1 MNDILTK
8 IEELKKAFELG
19 SYNVAPTQ
27 LTQGSAVQREDLSK
41 IMHVVTFGEK
51 DIKLQKEVKVEKARG
66 QLIQFNRMLSYG
78 TFGGTAMTEGLI
90 GQEETP
96 DIVRAAV
103 PMAYYSLMT
112 RPTIAATMAET
123 FDGVSAEE
131 RVSMAAAMKIAGDI
145 EFDLFRGKAD
155 FSNAGVFDGSP
166 MAIPQIPNIVGLD
179 VQVRQSDYTLDTQDL
194 MFEAYGSGLSNI
206 ISGGGTLV
214 QSTVEDAWI
223 RGVMNFSKADRMFT
237 DPLVLSNYSK
247 NAYASKER
255 FNLGGTAQEPVTG
268 VDIRRQAVS
277 GGVVTLE
284 PSRFLSGQTKWKRAR
299 VNSPGAPTWGI
310 PLPVVQAPATTTF
323 KLNEVYQ
330 YVVTAENELGESL
343 PSSVQSVTIGAD
355 GNSVTL
361 NIVAPAVGS
370 VRYYNVFR
378 SVAGGSAA
386 SVKLIGRIKAAV
398 TGATFVD
405 LNNRLP
411 GAQPAYLVDME
422 SMAVHELA
430 PYSRIKLAV
439 TDLTQPEGHFRFC
452 TLAVY
457 MPRKNVLIDN
467 LKGAL

>member
-27 LTQGSAVQREDLSK
+27 LNQGSAVQKEDLSK

-78 TFGGTAMTEGLI
+78 TFGGTAMSEGLI

-131 RVSMAAAMKIAGDI
+131 RVSMAAAMKIAGDV

-155 FSNAGVFDGSP
+155 FSNAGVFDGNP
-166 MAIPQIPNIVGLD
+166 NAIAQVPNMVGLD
-179 VQVRQSDYTLDTQDL
+179 VQVRQSDYSLDTQDL

-206 ISGGGTLV
+206 ISGGAVLT
-214 QSTVEDAWI
+214 QSNVEDAWI

-247 NAYASKER
+247 NAYSSKER
-255 FNLGGTAQEPVTG
+255 FNLGSTAAEPVTG

-284 PSRFLSGQTKWKRAR
+284 PSRFLSGQTKWKRSR
-299 VNSPGAPTWGI
+299 NNSPGAPTFTSA
-310 PLPVVQAPATTTF
+310 QAGSTTTF
-323 KLNEVYQ
+323 TASQVYQ

-343 PSSVQSVTIGAD
+343 PSASASVTIATN
-355 GNSVTL
+355 GNRVTL
-361 NIVAPAVGS
+361 TITAGTGTA
-370 VRYYNVFR
+370 RYFNVFR
-378 SVAGGSAA
+378 TAAGGAVASA
-386 SVKLIGRIKAAV
+386 KLIGRVKAAV
-398 TGATFVD
+398 SGTTDFVD
-405 LNNRLP
+405 LNNRVP

-452 TLAVY
+452 TVAVY
-457 MPRKNVLIDN
+457 QPRKNVLIDN
-467 LKGAL
+467 LTGAL